1 MVPIWND
8 HQAPGSWLIH
18 LYSGNML
25 VKMCDC
31 PDGTEAPQLQ
41 NTRKHVTYLSHPS
54 WWFAKVPGL
63 LQAFQAPLAV
73 LCLKTAY
80 VIGLDAGF
88 IGWLCNSSI
97 CFFWMCNVFFTWI
110 CSIIRIVGF
119 HSYYWSRSLVL
130 AGSIQQYHFNI
141 NCLIKK
147 MDIIAM
153 KIMMIQMI
161 SQTLLFRYWLFFLLS
176 GSMVN
181 PFQVLEF
188 VAGHDGRLHDRPRGN
203 GWVFRLFSRC
213 FNKPCWL
220 GFNQEFH
227 QNPVWFGCWSPWL
240 LVNFS
245 EMLIQA
251 VERVSVF
258 LLV

>member
-1 MVPIWND
+1 MVNGANILKRSQTLRCCILAGQGRWSRLDLPGVFMVPIWND

-41 NTRKHVTYLSHPS
+41 NTRKHVTYLSHLS

-97 CFFWMCNVFFTWI
+97 FFFEC
-110 CSIIRIVGF
+110 
-119 HSYYWSRSLVL
+119 
-130 AGSIQQYHFNI
+130 
-141 NCLIKK
+141 
-147 MDIIAM
+147 AM
-153 KIMMIQMI
+153 
-161 SQTLLFRYWLFFLLS
+161 FFL
-176 GSMVN
+176 
-181 PFQVLEF
+181 
-188 VAGHDGRLHDRPRGN
+188 H
-203 GWVFRLFSRC
+203 
-213 FNKPCWL
+213 
-220 GFNQEFH
+220 GFARSFA
-227 QNPVWFGCWSPWL
+227 L
-240 LVNFS
+240 LVFIHIID
-245 EMLIQA
+245 LDH
-251 VERVSVF
+251 
-258 LLV
+258 